1 MAGSVDDVLKMTG
14 RNPETVEFGPFR
26 FIPGDGLRR
35 DGRPVPLPPR
45 ALAVLTVL
53 LASPDRVVSKQTLMN
68 AVWPD
73 TFVTESSLLEAIGL
87 LRDVLGDDRKQP
99 IYIQTVHR
107 RGYRFIGEITGAEA
121 SAEAVALQTPR
132 TPEAQDRREALR
144 PILLA
149 CVSYAVTTVCVAI
162 VFAVFGHDR
171 REPVAALASNAPPQF
186 AISHRGELVY
196 LSASGAEVVPAWTP
210 SGLEIAFAFSK
221 AGPFNL
227 LMTLPADVT
236 PLLAGPG
243 RQFPTSWSADHGQLA
258 FTEHQPMTGADIWVM
273 DLRTGLRRP
282 LARTWFD
289 ETWAR
294 FSPDGRW
301 IAYMSNESGRWDV
314 YVRSAD
320 GEGQRIRVSPE
331 GGVWPSWSNDS
342 RTIFFNAAVATMA
355 SAISAVPVLAAADP
369 VIVRQDGGRAAG
381 RAELRVVLEWFAEL
395 TDVNH
400 RGHRQHRDHY

>member
-1 MAGSVDDVLKMTG
+1 MLGTVSDVLKMTG

-26 FIPGDGLRR
+26 LIPGDGLRY
-35 DGRPVPLPPR
+35 DGRSVKLPPR

-53 LASPDRVVSKQTLMN
+53 VASPDMVVSKQTLMN

-107 RGYRFIGEITGAEA
+107 RGYRFIGLAGAMTT
-121 SAEAVALQTPR
+121 AEAVALQTPP
-132 TPEAQDRREALR
+132 TPEALDRREALR
-144 PILLA
+144 PVLLA
-149 CVSYAVTTVCVAI
+149 CASYAVTTVCVAI
-162 VFAVFGHDR
+162 VFAIFGHDR
-171 REPVAALASNAPPQF
+171 PEPVTAPAPNAAPQF
-186 AISHRGELVY
+186 AISHRGELIY
-196 LSASGAEVVPAWTP
+196 LSSSGAEIIPAWTP

-221 AGPFNL
+221 AGPFSL
-227 LMTLPADVT
+227 SMTLPADDPA
-236 PLLAGPG
+236 PLLASPG
-243 RQFPTSWSADHGQLA
+243 RPFPTSWSADRDQVA
-258 FTEHQPMTGADIWVM
+258 FTEYQPMTGADIWVL
-273 DLRTGLRRP
+273 DLPTRTRRP

-320 GEGQRIRVSPE
+320 GQGRRIRVSST
-331 GGVWPSWSNDS
+331 GGVWPSWSTGSD
-342 RTIFFNAAVATMA
+342 TIFFTAAEATMA
-355 SAISAVPVLAAADP
+355 STISAVPVLAAAAP
-369 VIVRQDGGRAAG
+369 VIVDQDGGRAAG
-381 RAELRVVLEWFAEL
+381 RAELRVVLEWFSEITNA
-395 TDVNH
+395 NH
-400 RGHRQHRDHY
+400 RGLREHRNNY